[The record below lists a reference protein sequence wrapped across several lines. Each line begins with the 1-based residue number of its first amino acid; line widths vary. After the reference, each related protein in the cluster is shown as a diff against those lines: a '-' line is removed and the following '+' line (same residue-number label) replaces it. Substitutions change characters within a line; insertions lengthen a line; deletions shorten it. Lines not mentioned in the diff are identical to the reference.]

1 MNKQTFLE
9 NLRRPSRFI
18 VLLILF
24 LTCSSF
30 KHFSHR
36 SSKRS
41 TKELVFVSSESNF
54 KKRPIQI
61 VNTSDLGSGF
71 RRRLVSSTHLLMAI
85 PSETGK
91 NYTVAPSEVN
101 LNNKKYFIWGNVIF
115 LLLVICPMVLYYR
128 STLKNLIRSKKETE
142 EQNNDLTVANK
153 ELYRFVYS
161 ASHDLRSPINSV
173 KGLIEIAQEE
183 ENVHKI
189 KDYLNLM
196 HESLTQ
202 QDHFISDIIDYS
214 RNKRKHQCIELVSL
228 DKLTD
233 EIISQHLYMKKAN
246 SITFKKDIS
255 ADKIIIDSLR
265 VRIILNNLL
274 SNAIK
279 YSDDNKHNKVITIK
293 TYENRSFYVI
303 EIEDNGIG
311 INRENQDK
319 IFDMFFVTNEKMG
332 SGLGLFIAKEAA
344 ECLNGNI
351 AVHSEKNIGTT
362 FTVALPKLEINQ
374 V

>member
-9 NLRRPSRFI
+9 NSRQPLGVF
-18 VLLILF
+18 VLVTLF

-30 KHFSHR
+30 IHSSHSSLKR
-36 SSKRS
+36 SSK
-41 TKELVFVSSESNF
+41 ELAIVSSESNF
-54 KKRPIQI
+54 TKRPKQI
-61 VNTSDLGSGF
+61 VNTSHLGSGF
-71 RRRLVSSTHLLMAI
+71 RKRLVSNTHLLMAT

-91 NYTVAPSEVN
+91 NQVVAPNEVN
-101 LNNKKYFIWGNVIF
+101 LNNKNYFIWGNVIF
-115 LLLVICPMVLYYR
+115 LLLVICPIVLYYR

-183 ENVHKI
+183 EDIRKI

-202 QDHFISDIIDYS
+202 QDQFISDIIDYS
-214 RNKRKHQCIELVSL
+214 RNKRKQQCIELVSL
-228 DKLTD
+228 DKLID
-233 EIISQHLYMKKAN
+233 EIIGQHQYMNKAH
-246 SITFKKDIS
+246 SIIFTKDIS
-255 ADKIIIDSLR
+255 ADNIITDSLR

-279 YSDDNKHNKVITIK
+279 YSDENKDNKQIAIK
-293 TYENRSFYVI
+293 TYDRNPFYVI

-332 SGLGLFIAKEAA
+332 SGLGLYIAKEAA

-362 FTVALPKLEINQ
+362 FTVTLPKLNKNQ
-374 V
+374 M

>member
-1 MNKQTFLE
+1 
-9 NLRRPSRFI
+9 
-18 VLLILF
+18 
-24 LTCSSF
+24 
-30 KHFSHR
+30 
-36 SSKRS
+36 
-41 TKELVFVSSESNF
+41 
-54 KKRPIQI
+54 
-61 VNTSDLGSGF
+61 
-71 RRRLVSSTHLLMAI
+71 MAT

-91 NYTVAPSEVN
+91 NQVVAPNEVN
-101 LNNKKYFIWGNVIF
+101 LNNKNYFIWGNVIF
-115 LLLVICPMVLYYR
+115 LLLVICPIVLYYR

-183 ENVHKI
+183 EDIRKI

-202 QDHFISDIIDYS
+202 QDQFISDIIDYS
-214 RNKRKHQCIELVSL
+214 RNKRKQQCIELVSL
-228 DKLTD
+228 DKLID
-233 EIISQHLYMKKAN
+233 EIIGQHQYMNKAH
-246 SITFKKDIS
+246 SIIFTKDIS
-255 ADKIIIDSLR
+255 ADNIITDSLR

-279 YSDDNKHNKVITIK
+279 YSDENKDNKQIAIK
-293 TYENRSFYVI
+293 TYDRNPFYVI

-332 SGLGLFIAKEAA
+332 SGLGLYIAKEAA

-362 FTVALPKLEINQ
+362 FTVTLPKLNKNQ
-374 V
+374 M